1 MFLKGGVF
9 FSTVDFTVRTKS
21 SGEACTRRMVM
32 RVCAFER
39 LLSLESFDN
48 SSYGSATSRNFSV
61 GA

>member
-1 MFLKGGVF
+1 M
-9 FSTVDFTVRTKS
+9 DFTVRTKS

-39 LLSLESFDN
+39 LLSLETFNNLFYD
-48 SSYGSATSRNFSV
+48 SATSRKVSV